1 MANENLYAFNGY
13 GPKISPANSDSSR
26 ECVWVPWCVCLC
38 AHIALS
44 LYHTFEVILVDGF
57 CDVALPHFEIKDS
70 SKICRFFL
78 FLMCLYGCMSVVRV
92 HRSFISKMLSVF
104 FLFCSLFGFLLVC
117 LEFLLTKKKTKKT
130 LLQSLQF
137 LWGLTPKKAATM
149 LQFTK
154 GSKLFTDYSPRFWLF
169 SKDPSTVYVH

>member
-1 MANENLYAFNGY
+1 M
-13 GPKISPANSDSSR
+13 GPKLAQQTPARLIS
-26 ECVWVPWCVCLC
+26 CVWVPWCVCLC

-78 FLMCLYGCMSVVRV
+78 FLMCCLYGVYVWYVCTEVLYPKCCRFCFVLFFVWFSSCVFGI
-92 HRSFISKMLSVF
+92 SFNK
-104 FLFCSLFGFLLVC
+104 G
-117 LEFLLTKKKTKKT
+117 EDEKT